1 MIILQKQG
9 LIIGDKFRIGSSE
22 SDTLTMIYRETANT
36 MNKIVVTTTLCLLA
50 LLVAACTPTVQI
62 AIPNEPIT
70 INLNVRIE
78 HEIRIQV
85 EEELDGIFTLDS
97 GLF

>member
-1 MIILQKQG
+1 MFL
-9 LIIGDKFRIGSSE
+9 KFLPTRSGF
-22 SDTLTMIYRETANT
+22 A
-36 MNKIVVTTTLCLLA
+36 LLA
-50 LLVAACTPTVQI
+50 LALVACTPTIQV
-62 AIPNEPIT
+62 AVPNEPIT

-78 HEIRIQV
+78 HEIRVQV

>member
-1 MIILQKQG
+1 MHSNKSGRSLRAGSTFSIL
-9 LIIGDKFRIGSSE
+9 
-22 SDTLTMIYRETANT
+22 
-36 MNKIVVTTTLCLLA
+36 VLA
-50 LLVAACTPTVQI
+50 LVACTPTIQV
-62 AIPNEPIT
+62 AVPNEPIT

-78 HEIRIQV
+78 HEIRVQV

>member
-1 MIILQKQG
+1 MKG
-9 LIIGDKFRIGSSE
+9 
-22 SDTLTMIYRETANT
+22 
-36 MNKIVVTTTLCLLA
+36 NKPLRSLRAISTFALLA
-50 LLVAACTPTVQI
+50 LAACRPTLQI
-62 AIPNEPIT
+62 TVPNEPIT

-78 HEIRIQV
+78 HEIRVKV

>member
-1 MIILQKQG
+1 MQSNKSLRS
-9 LIIGDKFRIGSSE
+9 LRAGSRFAPLLL
-22 SDTLTMIYRETANT
+22 TL
-36 MNKIVVTTTLCLLA
+36 V
-50 LLVAACTPTVQI
+50 ACTPTIQV
-62 AIPNEPIT
+62 AVPNEPIT

-78 HEIRIQV
+78 HEIRVKV

>member
-1 MIILQKQG
+1 MKNPTSNRSHRMIGGCI
-9 LIIGDKFRIGSSE
+9 
-22 SDTLTMIYRETANT
+22 
-36 MNKIVVTTTLCLLA
+36 LLA
-50 LLVAACTPTVQI
+50 LAITACTPTIQV
-62 AIPNEPIT
+62 AVPNEPIT

-78 HEIRIQV
+78 HEIRVKV

>member
-1 MIILQKQG
+1 MQSNKFLRSLHPSSG
-9 LIIGDKFRIGSSE
+9 LVLF
-22 SDTLTMIYRETANT
+22 A
-36 MNKIVVTTTLCLLA
+36 LA
-50 LLVAACTPTVQI
+50 LNACTPTIQV

-78 HEIRIQV
+78 HEIRVKV
-85 EEELDGIFTLDS
+85 EEELDGIFTLES